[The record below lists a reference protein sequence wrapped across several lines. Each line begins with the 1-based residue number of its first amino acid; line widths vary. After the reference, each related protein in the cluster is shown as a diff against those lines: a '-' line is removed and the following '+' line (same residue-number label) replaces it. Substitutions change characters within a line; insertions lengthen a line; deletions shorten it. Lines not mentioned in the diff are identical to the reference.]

1 MPNET
6 ASDVG
11 LGRLYPDLPL
21 ANLILDKGVSIGA

>member
-1 MPNET
+1 MKA

-21 ANLILDKGVSIGA
+21 ANLILDKRVSIGP